1 MNIRKG
7 NILQLIAPTQ
17 VKLKAPV
24 EINFQEYMPGK
35 IVTLEKHTALAL
47 VRGGKAEPASG
58 PTDPSRSSN
67 AYTVKEAKPVN
78 AVVEEKAQLAEEEE
92 EAPSKGRK

>member
-1 MNIRKG
+1 MNIPKG

-17 VKLKAPV
+17 VRLKTPV
-24 EINFQEYMPGK
+24 EINFQEYKPDQ

-67 AYTVKEAKPVN
+67 FYTVKEVKSKIVE
-78 AVVEEKAQLAEEEE
+78 AVEEAEEKAEE
-92 EAPSKGRK
+92 EAPHKGRK

>member
-17 VKLKAPV
+17 VKLKTPV
-24 EINFQEYMPGK
+24 EINFQEYMPGQ

-58 PTDPSRSSN
+58 PTDPSRSYNS
-67 AYTVKEAKPVN
+67 YTVKE
-78 AVVEEKAQLAEEEE
+78 VESEIVEAEEEAEEEE
-92 EAPSKGRK
+92 EAPHKGRK